1 MGKGPDGITA
11 TDLTRRVL
19 DAIITATI
27 KAVAN
32 AASDI
37 GKGAINLGKDAGKTA
52 GENVNKI
59 TTGLGGLFKKSTN

>member
-1 MGKGPDGITA
+1 MGTGADGITA

-19 DAIITATI
+19 DALTAATV

-37 GKGAINLGKDAGKTA
+37 GKGAINIGQGRGK
-52 GENVNKI
+52 NRWRRV
-59 TTGLGGLFKKSTN
+59 